1 MSARAEARKRFVEQV
16 QNAIDEA
23 QAKVRGLFDDP
34 SAKVEIVHTSVVPQI
49 IADWGSQAQLN
60 WALAQR
66 KCSSNTRSCF
76 IGIRSKN
83 VVCILSLVRV
93 SRAGELTTLLFLE
106 RDLDNRAIDG
116 LGLVAID

>member
-76 IGIRSKN
+76 IGIDRRMSFAF
-83 VVCILSLVRV
+83 LSLVRV
-93 SRAGELTTLLFLE
+93 SRAGELDASLP
-106 RDLDNRAIDG
+106 RA
-116 LGLVAID
+116 